1 MSNFSASAMARNK
14 QKLYSEYSSD
24 RDLAIL
30 YIWAVLNCQIW
41 SYGWAC
47 RVEKEFVAIMIFEF
61 ST

>member
-1 MSNFSASAMARNK
+1 MARNK